1 MLAGVCSWNGT
12 FQRQTS
18 VPLKIELI
26 LAEVIRRRLLEVEE
40 AEEGVEGVLSL
51 GGRCRH
57 IEVPV
62 VDLQLNE
69 KSPKEE
75 WGLRINEAADG
86 CQIFYTDGSKLK
98 EGVVGGGWFAV
109 DLEERTEGCR
119 GLGNLATV

>member
-1 MLAGVCSWNGT
+1 M
-12 FQRQTS
+12 
-18 VPLKIELI
+18 
-26 LAEVIRRRLLEVEE
+26 EE

-86 CQIFYTDGSKLK
+86 CQIFYTDGAGGLQWIWKK
-98 EGVVGGGWFAV
+98 GQKDVEGWGTWQRCEMKRSRGS
-109 DLEERTEGCR
+109 EEQ
-119 GLGNLATV
+119 LGERRRS